1 MKAQR
6 LIDRCGWTTRTLN
19 IKIMDLSRRLAQEP
33 FFNPIDKYV
42 RKIDNST
49 CTYCP
54 DYQQASNGR

>member
-1 MKAQR
+1 MVIIATYC
-6 LIDRCGWTTRTLN
+6 D
-19 IKIMDLSRRLAQEP
+19 D
-33 FFNPIDKYV
+33 FNPIDKYV

>member
-1 MKAQR
+1 MNLN
-6 LIDRCGWTTRTLN
+6 LIERMGPE
-19 IKIMDLSRRLAQEP
+19 LSSTGQSDGI
-33 FFNPIDKYV
+33 NPIDKYV